1 MRRVIFICCLAALLL
16 ASAGAA
22 SYLLTRDDDSPD
34 ATGDAG
40 LHGRDD
46 RQTRERHHDRERRRG
61 QPPAG
66 APRVVRKMRAAL
78 AAQQR
83 ILISYL
89 DENGSL
95 TGMIAVGKPDSV
107 TMMTNEGV
115 VRGPILRS
123 GRLVVANRDGT
134 CSPRELGAAALREA
148 HEIPLWGPTA
158 RTLDLAP
165 FYGLGTLGWFAPADQ
180 KAGQRELARGFGA
193 LTAKREQGAVVL
205 RSTRTVTMT
214 PSKDEP
220 GRPIRLQT
228 EIVLDPE
235 TYLPRGSES
244 IVTTPDGGQLPS
256 HALITYPAS
265 LPFDAADVPC
275 QG

>member
-1 MRRVIFICCLAALLL
+1 MRRAVFICCLAGLLV
-16 ASAGAA
+16 AAAGA
-22 SYLLTRDDDSPD
+22 SYLLTRDDGDS
-34 ATGDAG
+34 
-40 LHGRDD
+40 GRQASEGFTIETIG
-46 RQTRERHHDRERRRG
+46 QT
-61 QPPAG
+61 ASSTTTASA
-66 APRVVRKMRAAL
+66 APEDSRPLAPRRVVREMRAAL
-78 AAQQR
+78 AAQPR

-89 DENGSL
+89 DDSGSL
-95 TGMIAVGKPDSV
+95 NGMIAVGKDDSV
-107 TMMTNEGV
+107 TMMTSEGV
-115 VRGPILRS
+115 VRGPILRP

-134 CSPRELGAAALREA
+134 CSRRKLGPAALREA

-165 FYGLGTLGWFAPADQ
+165 FYGLGTLGWFEPADQ
-180 KAGQRELARGFGA
+180 KAGQREIDRGFGA